1 MNYALCCRFMTDFVL
16 FKNILNSIFFIL
28 FQTGIGVLSRS
39 FCLNANVRKN
49 LSFTSILPIY
59 RNIVTEE

>member
-1 MNYALCCRFMTDFVL
+1 MNYALCCRFMTDFDL
-16 FKNILNSIFFIL
+16 FKNILNSIFSF
-28 FQTGIGVLSRS
+28 FSSGIGVLSRS